1 MSLLPFFDKKY
12 NIEVGVDEA
21 GRGCLCGDVFA
32 SAVILPTTFKCDE
45 LNDSKKLTDKK
56 RREIRAMIENEAI
69 AYGIG
74 RVSAEEIDEI
84 SILNASIL
92 AMHRALDC
100 IAIKADI
107 IIVDGNRFK
116 QYYDIEHKTIVKG
129 DAKYMSIAAASIL
142 AKTYRDD
149 YMMEMDKLYPDYG
162 FGIHKGYP
170 TKQHRLAIEKLG
182 ISEIHRKT
190 FRLLK
195 TDQ

>member
-1 MSLLPFFDKKY
+1 MPLLPFFDDKY

-32 SAVILPTTFKCDE
+32 SAVILPQTFNCDE

-56 RREIRAMIENEAI
+56 RREIRNKIEKGAI

-74 RVSAEEIDEI
+74 RVSAEEIDRI
-84 SILNASIL
+84 NILNASIL
-92 AMHRALDC
+92 AMHRALDS
-100 IAIKADI
+100 IPITADI

-116 QYYDIEHKTIVKG
+116 QYHNIEHKTIVKG

-149 YMMEMDKLYPDYG
+149 YMMEMDKLYPGYG
-162 FGIHKGYP
+162 FAIHKGYP
-170 TKQHRLAIEKLG
+170 TKQHRQAIAKFG
-182 ISEIHRKT
+182 ITDIHRKT

-195 TDQ
+195 